1 MPEKT
6 QSAQGHRKVR
16 TGLVVSSKN
25 DKTIVVRVERT
36 FQHPVVGKYIRR
48 QKKYYAHDEKNVCG
62 VGDVV
67 RIAECRPLSKM
78 KRWRL
83 TEVVTRAK

>member
-16 TGLVVSSKN
+16 TGLVVSNKNSK
-25 DKTIVVRVERT
+25 TVVVLVERT
-36 FQHPVVGKYIRR
+36 FQHPVVKKFIRR
-48 QKKYYAHDEKNVCG
+48 HKKYYAHDEKNVCN

-67 RIAECRPLSKM
+67 RIVECRPLSKM